1 MKRKHNKQMSI
12 NGGFTPLLIAEL
24 DSYAFQSL
32 TGNSS
37 KLYVYLKRACR
48 SAGLRLGALRE
59 SDVIF
64 DFTYTE
70 AKRRGFS
77 AKTFL
82 RGLKELWQKGFIGVV
97 KIGGLTFSEQGGRCN
112 SKYRLT
118 AFWQTYGIGGDG
130 RWTDRTKFES
140 DPWAIRSEPLRKGY
154 EKGE

>member
-1 MKRKHNKQMSI
+1 MAIQ
-12 NGGFTPLLIAEL
+12 GPFTPLLIAEL
-24 DSYAFQSL
+24 DSFAFHSL
-32 TGNSS
+32 TGNSA

-48 SAGLRLGALRE
+48 SAGLKMGTDRE

-77 AKTFL
+77 AKTLL

-112 SKYRLT
+112 SKYQLT
-118 AFWQTYGIGGDG
+118 AYWQTYGTDGVG
-130 RWTDRTKFES
+130 RWTDRTQFES
-140 DPWAIRSEPLRKGY
+140 YPWLIRSEPLRKG
-154 EKGE
+154 